1 MSVFIINFRLVCC
14 LGLLSAGIWT
24 SKAATIVAWGG
35 YSGGS
40 KPGAETNVPPG
51 LTDAIAVA
59 LGSAVVIQALL
70 RRIAVVELWT
80 LLPNGVWSVLLFVF
94 SLAWDGVYGD

>member
-1 MSVFIINFRLVCC
+1 MAWPAMVFPLVGYFGLFAFVFI
-14 LGLLSAGIWT
+14 S
-24 SKAATIVAWGG
+24 
-35 YSGGS
+35 
-40 KPGAETNVPPG
+40 
-51 LTDAIAVA
+51 IAVA